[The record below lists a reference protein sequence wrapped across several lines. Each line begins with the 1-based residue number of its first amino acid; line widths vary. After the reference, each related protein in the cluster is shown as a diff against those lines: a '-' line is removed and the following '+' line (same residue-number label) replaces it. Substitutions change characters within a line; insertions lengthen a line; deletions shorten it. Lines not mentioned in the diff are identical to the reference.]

1 MLIPLKR
8 DMEVPRCTNYS
19 NCQLISTDRIVSDP
33 LKKLFYINTYCTQ
46 DENAWSSCK
55 RYITK
60 AVLSFCPDF
69 VLPDSLFTSAE
80 IIDEFDRLQR
90 DNR

>member
-19 NCQLISTDRIVSDP
+19 NCQLISTDSIVSDP
-33 LKKLFYINTYCTQ
+33 QKKLFYIHTYCTRG
-46 DENAWSSCK
+46 ENAWSNCK

-60 AVLSFCPDF
+60 AALSFCPDF